1 MKWKLRIVIVTLL
14 SIFILAGSVMATADR
29 SDEII
34 FMDKNLKSALSKY
47 YDWNGIFTKEKAIE
61 LSKNKDYLI
70 LDSENI
76 SALDGLQYFENL
88 EQVNLS
94 GNTLS
99 DLSVLPKLD
108 LIQIAI
114 NYNSIKGKQF
124 ENTLNKMGKNE
135 ILFNV
140 SFRNN
145 EISDIHFL
153 SKIGNID
160 SYSMIDMEENQIRDI
175 SVLKKATDLY
185 HLDLS
190 DNRITDVTPLEDLK
204 NLTYYLD
211 LRDNCIIDYKP
222 IKPLLDDMFDDE
234 GNETGLERY
243 DYYTNPVNF
252 IYNGE
257 TIEFPYLTAYYKY
270 QAYTEAIPLFKALG
284 GSAKYNKK
292 TGTLTCK
299 YDGNVL
305 VMKDFSKNVT
315 LNGKKVTLDY
325 PMRRMQYDLAYVP
338 VKDICEV
345 LDLNY
350 DVVKTRKI
358 WHDYK
363 YKEYA
368 PKAVE
373 ISKAQKEL
381 G

>member
-1 MKWKLRIVIVTLL
+1 
-14 SIFILAGSVMATADR
+14 MATANTG
-29 SDEII
+29 DEII
-34 FMDKNLKSALSKY
+34 FKDKNLKSALSKY
-47 YDWNGIFTKEKAIE
+47 YDWNGLFTEEKASE
-61 LSKNKDYLI
+61 LSKNKTNLI
-70 LDSENI
+70 LDCDNI
-76 SALDGLQYFENL
+76 SDLEGLQYFENL
-88 EQVNLS
+88 VQVDLG

-114 NYNSIKGKQF
+114 DYNCIKGKKF
-124 ENTLNKMGKNE
+124 ENTLNKMGKNK
-135 ILFNV
+135 ILFNLYL
-140 SFRNN
+140 RHN

-160 SYSMIDMEENQIRDI
+160 NYSMIDMEENRIRDI
-175 SVLKKATDLY
+175 SVLEKATDLY
-185 HLDLS
+185 FLDLS
-190 DNRITDVTPLEDLK
+190 NNRITDVSPLKDLK

-222 IKPLLDDMFDDE
+222 IKPLLDDLFDDP

-252 IYNGE
+252 TYNGK
-257 TIEFPYLTAYYKY
+257 TIEFPYLTTYYKY
-270 QAYTEAIPLFKALG
+270 QAYAEAIPLFKALG
-284 GSAKYNKK
+284 GSSKYNKK

-305 VMKDFSKNVT
+305 IMKDFSKNVT
-315 LNGKKVTLDY
+315 LNGKKATLDY

-345 LDLNY
+345 FDLNY

-368 PKAVE
+368 PKAVTL
-373 ISKAQKEL
+373 SKAQK
-381 G
+381 